1 MPRPKPQSTLPMPA
15 EPLASLLGF
24 APRRSVGIASPDGLP
39 RVCCTRGLRSPVGC
53 APPVP
58 AAEKEG
64 KWPGRALSPPSS
76 PRGRS
81 FLSRGGE
88 REMAFGESGRARRTA
103 AAKAVASEDAS
114 VPHLTAPEI
123 PKSSAGLAGLRSRCR
138 QEALGSVTEFSPLR
152 WRTQVPVCSLAVL
165 GLQQPLSVVPPL
177 CPRSQRRRV
186 QVLRTSAPLTRSP
199 ASASCSEGLV
209 PFDRATWMI
218 VDNLPRPSPPS
229 QSHLPTPFAA

>member
-1 MPRPKPQSTLPMPA
+1 M
-15 EPLASLLGF
+15 
-24 APRRSVGIASPDGLP
+24 GLP
-39 RVCCTRGLRSPVGC
+39 RDGRSASPAPTGSLGSAALEVC
-53 APPVP
+53 APPW
-58 AAEKEG
+58 AAPLRRQLQRKKG
-64 KWPGRALSPPSS
+64 SGRGGPSPLHRPPGAVPSS
-76 PRGRS
+76 RGVAK
-81 FLSRGGE
+81 G
-88 REMAFGESGRARRTA
+88 EMAFGESGRARRTA

>member
-1 MPRPKPQSTLPMPA
+1 M
-15 EPLASLLGF
+15 
-24 APRRSVGIASPDGLP
+24 GLP
-39 RVCCTRGLRSPVGC
+39 RDGRSASPAPTGSLGSAALEVC
-53 APPVP
+53 APPW
-58 AAEKEG
+58 AAPLRCQLQRKKG
-64 KWPGRALSPPSS
+64 SGRGGPSPLRRPPGAVPSS
-76 PRGRS
+76 RGVVK
-81 FLSRGGE
+81 G
-88 REMAFGESGRARRTA
+88 EMAFGESGRARCTA

-165 GLQQPLSVVPPL
+165 GLQQPLSVVPSP
-177 CPRSQRRRV
+177 CPRSQRRRI

-199 ASASCSEGLV
+199 ASSSCSEGLV

-218 VDNLPRPSPPS
+218 LDNLPRPSPLS
-229 QSHLPTPFAA
+229 QSHPPMSFAA

>member
-1 MPRPKPQSTLPMPA
+1 MPA
-15 EPLASLLGF
+15 PTGSLGSAALE
-24 APRRSVGIASPDGLP
+24 V
-39 RVCCTRGLRSPVGC
+39 C
-53 APPVP
+53 APPW
-58 AAEKEG
+58 AAPLRCQLQRKKG
-64 KWPGRALSPPSS
+64 SGRGGPSPLHRPPGAVPSS
-76 PRGRS
+76 RRVAKG
-81 FLSRGGE
+81 
-88 REMAFGESGRARRTA
+88 EMAFGESGRARRTA
-103 AAKAVASEDAS
+103 AAKVVASEDAS
-114 VPHLTAPEI
+114 VPYLTAPEI